1 MKRSFSRQDILLTI
15 RFLVAAL
22 FLLPILWMTAA
33 ALHPLGVPLAQELTL
48 FSGVPT
54 LKNFGRVWE
63 LVPIGRYALNS
74 LLVVML
80 AVPITLVTSSWAG
93 FAMARLPQASQRRW
107 VVISL
112 AVLMVPGIALWF
124 ARFFIFKQLGWLD
137 SIWAMIAPAWM
148 GTSPFYVLMF
158 YRAFRRIPAAIYDAA
173 RIDGAGIL
181 QTWWQVILPLA
192 RPTALGV
199 ALLTFV
205 LYWGDFTSPLLYLD
219 SESGYTLPVALQLL
233 QMMAR
238 SEWSLL
244 MAAAVIATFIPI
256 LLFALLQPYF
266 ARVGD

>member
-1 MKRSFSRQDILLTI
+1 MKPSFSKENLLLI
-15 RFLVAAL
+15 GRFWVAIL
-22 FLLPILWMTAA
+22 FLLPIFWMIAA

-54 LKNFGRVWE
+54 LENFGRVWQM
-63 LVPIGRYALNS
+63 VPIGRYALNS
-74 LLVVML
+74 LLVVAL

-93 FAMARLPQASQRRW
+93 LAMSQLPLASQRRW

-124 ARFFIFKQLGWLD
+124 TRFFIYKQLGWLD
-137 SIWAMIAPAWM
+137 SIWALIAPAWM

-158 YRAFRRIPAAIYDAA
+158 YRAFRRIPGAIYDAA

-181 QTWWQVILPLA
+181 QSWWLVILPMV

-199 ALLTFV
+199 ALLSFV
-205 LYWGDFTSPLLYLD
+205 VYWGDFTNPLLYLD
-219 SESGYTLPVALQLL
+219 SERLYTLPIALQLL
-233 QMMAR
+233 QQMNR
-238 SEWSLL
+238 TEWSLL
-244 MAAAVIATFIPI
+244 MAAAVITTVIPM
-256 LLFALLQPYF
+256 LLFILLQPYF